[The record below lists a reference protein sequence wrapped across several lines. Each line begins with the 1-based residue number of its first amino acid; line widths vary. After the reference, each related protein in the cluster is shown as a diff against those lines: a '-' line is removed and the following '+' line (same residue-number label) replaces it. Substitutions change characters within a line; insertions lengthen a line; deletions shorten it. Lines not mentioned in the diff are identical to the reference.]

1 VLTFGT
7 NALQARSSGR
17 MVKSK
22 LVDQE
27 DLLQAVIV
35 ADSFDPKFQPLTK
48 DRPRCLL
55 PLLNVPMIEY
65 SLEICAVAKVHE
77 VFIVCCCHS
86 DKIQE
91 YIQ

>member
-1 VLTFGT
+1 
-7 NALQARSSGR
+7 
-17 MVKSK
+17 MVKNK

-35 ADSFDPKFQPLTK
+35 ADSFNMKFQPLTK

-55 PLLNVPMIEY
+55 PLLNVPMLDY

-77 VFIVCCCHS
+77 VFIVCCWHA
-86 DKIQE
+86 DKIEE